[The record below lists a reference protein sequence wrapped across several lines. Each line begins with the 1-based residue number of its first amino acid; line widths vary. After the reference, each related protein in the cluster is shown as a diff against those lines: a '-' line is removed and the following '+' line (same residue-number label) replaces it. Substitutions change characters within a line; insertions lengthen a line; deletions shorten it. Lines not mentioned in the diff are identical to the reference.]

1 MSLWLSGIGVSRG
14 IGIGRVQRLHG
25 GDLEIPEY
33 QLPPAE
39 IEHEVTRFFGAQRR
53 AKEQL
58 RQIRAQ
64 IPGRVGGGGAPGE
77 IAAFIDTHLLMLD
90 DRSLTEAVV
99 ALIRSAQC
107 NAEAALKKQRDA
119 LTAVFE
125 QMEDPYLRSRKDGRE
140 VSGKSIMG
148 VMMLAAAQGS
158 HITLV
163 AQGPDAAEALEALA
177 ALVAN
182 RFEEEA

>member
-1 MSLWLSGIGVSRG
+1 MDKNTDHPPLEKTVTIVNRLKHQSEV
-14 IGIGRVQRLHG
+14 RV
-25 GDLEIPEY
+25 
-33 QLPPAE
+33 
-39 IEHEVTRFFGAQRR
+39 
-53 AKEQL
+53 
-58 RQIRAQ
+58 
-64 IPGRVGGGGAPGE
+64 
-77 IAAFIDTHLLMLD
+77 
-90 DRSLTEAVV
+90 
-99 ALIRSAQC
+99 
-107 NAEAALKKQRDA
+107 
-119 LTAVFE
+119 
-125 QMEDPYLRSRKDGRE
+125 RKDGHE